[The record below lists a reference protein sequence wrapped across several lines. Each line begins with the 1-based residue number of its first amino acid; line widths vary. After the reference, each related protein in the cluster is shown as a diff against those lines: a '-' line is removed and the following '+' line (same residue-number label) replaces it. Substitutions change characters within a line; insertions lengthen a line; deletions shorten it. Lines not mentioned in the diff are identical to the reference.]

1 MLTNELMGSA
11 LLMIAWVTALMVM
24 LDAFIDVRA
33 MNKRLSAWKSSL
45 IQGVVKAPELAT
57 HEVEQRIKQ
66 LDSETPG
73 LLFFDRKHVSHV
85 TGGSVEVGSETLE
98 IVAANGA
105 EFWPAHDAQLAA
117 AACDSTATFDALQK
131 AAQGPGGGLRTV
143 RTVLRSGQAVWL
155 EGTKNGAS
163 FEASLVSGADP
174 RVWARSRLSM
184 SLGVMVLSMV
194 WVAVGTALALW
205 APVFGLISIIGAVV
219 LLAHFLLMTP
229 LAMSV
234 REKVRSP
241 GIAYV
246 RGSWK
251 RDAVETPVT
260 SGTPVNGQ

>member
-11 LLMIAWVTALMVM
+11 LLGIAWVTALMVM

-33 MNKRLSAWKSSL
+33 MWKRLSAWNTSL
-45 IQGVVKAPELAT
+45 LQGVVKAPELAT

-66 LDSETPG
+66 LDSQTPG

-85 TGGSVEVGSETLE
+85 TGGAVEVGGQTLE
-98 IVAANGA
+98 VIGLEGA
-105 EFWPAHDAQLAA
+105 EFWPAHDAQQAA

-143 RTVLRSGQAVWL
+143 RTVLRAGQPVWL
-155 EGTKNGAS
+155 EGKQNGAS

-174 RVWARSRLSM
+174 RVWARSRLLM
-184 SLGVMVLSMV
+184 SLGVMLLSIA
-194 WVAVGTALALW
+194 WVAAGTVLALW
-205 APVFGLISIIGAVV
+205 PPVFGLVSIVGAVV

-229 LAMSV
+229 LAMGV

-241 GIAYV
+241 AIAYV

-251 RDAVETPVT
+251 RDAVETAVA
-260 SGTPVNGQ
+260 SATPVNGQ

>member
-11 LLMIAWVTALMVM
+11 LLCIAWVTALMVM

-33 MNKRLSAWKSSL
+33 MLARLSGWKTSL
-45 IQGVVKAPELAT
+45 VQGVVKAPELAT

-85 TGGSVEVGSETLE
+85 TGGAVEVNGETLE
-98 IVAANGA
+98 VVGVKGA
-105 EFWPAHDAQLAA
+105 EFWPALEAQQAA

-143 RTVLRSGQAVWL
+143 RTVLRSGQTVWL
-155 EGTKNGAS
+155 DGKKNGAS
-163 FEASLVSGADP
+163 FETSLVSGADP
-174 RVWARSRLSM
+174 RVWARSRLLM
-184 SLGVMVLSMV
+184 SLGVMLLSLV
-194 WVAVGTALALW
+194 WTVVGTALAFW
-205 APVFGLISIIGAVV
+205 APGFGLVSIIGAVV

-229 LAMSV
+229 LAMGV

-241 GIAYV
+241 QTAFV

-251 RDAVETPVT
+251 RDAVETAVA
-260 SGTPVNGQ
+260 SATPVNGQ

>member
-11 LLMIAWVTALMVM
+11 LLVISWVTALMVM

-33 MNKRLSAWKSSL
+33 LRKRLSQWKTSL
-45 IQGVVKAPELAT
+45 VHGVVKAPELAT

-66 LDSETPG
+66 LDSDTPG

-85 TGGSVEVGSETLE
+85 TGGAVEVGGETLE
-98 IVAANGA
+98 VVGAKGA

-117 AACDSTATFDALQK
+117 AACDSTATFDAMQK
-131 AAQGPGGGLRTV
+131 LAQGPGGGLRTV
-143 RTVLRSGQAVWL
+143 RTVLRSGQTVWL
-155 EGTKNGAS
+155 EGKKNGTS

-174 RVWARSRLSM
+174 RVWARSRLLM
-184 SLGVMVLSMV
+184 SLGVMALSLA
-194 WVAVGTALALW
+194 WAAAGTALALW
-205 APVFGLISIIGAVV
+205 PPVFGLISIGGAVV
-219 LLAHFLLMTP
+219 LLLHFLLMTP
-229 LAMSV
+229 LAMGV

-251 RDAVETPVT
+251 RDAVETAVA
-260 SGTPVNGQ
+260 SATPVNGQ